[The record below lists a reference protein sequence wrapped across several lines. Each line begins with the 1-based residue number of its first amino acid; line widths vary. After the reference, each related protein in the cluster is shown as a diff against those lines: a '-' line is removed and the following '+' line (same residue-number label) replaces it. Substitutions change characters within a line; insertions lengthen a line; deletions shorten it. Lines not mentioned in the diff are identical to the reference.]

1 MKKKLE
7 NFLYYYKFH
16 LIAAL
21 FLLILVIVLV
31 KDDKPRMTTRLV
43 VADDT
48 SQMNLQTAGS
58 MMDEFAEYA
67 GLEKGEAVFYYQSMF
82 LDQKNF
88 ENINLNVAGVADYE
102 GCFQNGEIDCVINTI
117 DRVKSAEQN
126 GAADSEETGDFGQT
140 EGEGDETEEVSLG
153 LHAVVSLNQIFSE
166 DELNRY
172 EKYICYVNGEPAGIM
187 FDMCKKAK
195 EYFGDD
201 YPSANHYVLQV
212 AEGSADKELVK
223 EFLEYLIQ

>member
-16 LIAAL
+16 LLAAF
-21 FLLILVIVLV
+21 FLLFLVIVLV
-31 KDDKPRMTTRLV
+31 KDSKPRMITQLV

-48 SQMNLQTAGS
+48 SQMNLETAGR
-58 MMDEFAEYA
+58 MMDDFAKYA
-67 GLEKGEAVFYYQSMF
+67 GLRDGEVQFYYQSMF

-88 ENINLNVAGVADYE
+88 ENVNLNVAGVADYE

-117 DRVKSAEQN
+117 DRVKSAEKN
-126 GAADSEETGDFGQT
+126 DAADLTKT
-140 EGEGDETEEVSLG
+140 EGGETEETRLG
-153 LHAVVSLNQIFSE
+153 LHAVVSLSQIFSE
-166 DELNRY
+166 DELSRY
-172 EKYICYVNGEPAGIM
+172 EKYICYVNGEPAGIL
-187 FDMCKKAK
+187 FDRCKKAR

-212 AEGSADKELVK
+212 AEGSADKALVK